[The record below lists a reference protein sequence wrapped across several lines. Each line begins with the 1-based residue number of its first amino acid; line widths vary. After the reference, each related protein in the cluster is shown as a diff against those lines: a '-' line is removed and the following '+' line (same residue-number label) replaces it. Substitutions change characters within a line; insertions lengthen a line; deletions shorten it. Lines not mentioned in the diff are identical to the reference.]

1 MINIRSENTSIYIQV
16 RTDIPPLEAPSREM
30 SRVKR
35 SHHFKTRFGVQ
46 EGLLCTA
53 ISANLRRTVI
63 SMATDKTT
71 ASFDAV
77 TSKLGS
83 LSAKDDVSN
92 GKEDVKPTDDKAAE
106 MPVESD
112 LRESTYDVTVTL
124 ADQQADPNSPLFSVK
139 AFEDLGLH
147 ENLLKGIYGMK
158 YQKPSKIQERALP
171 LLLQNP

>member
-1 MINIRSENTSIYIQV
+1 MEEQREV
-16 RTDIPPLEAPSREM
+16 DIL
-30 SRVKR
+30 
-35 SHHFKTRFGVQ
+35 
-46 EGLLCTA
+46 
-53 ISANLRRTVI
+53 
-63 SMATDKTT
+63 SMASDKTA

-77 TSKLGS
+77 TNKLSS
-83 LSAKDDVSN
+83 LTAKDDVKETN
-92 GKEDVKPTDDKAAE
+92 GAKDGTAKDAAE
-106 MPVESD
+106 SKPVESSDAPGETGGDEFLLFSLDLELTIDHCYLVVSD

-124 ADQQADPNSPLFSVK
+124 ADQQANPNSPLYSVK